1 MQQQSMPSQA
11 FMDLAIYD
19 QKCGC
24 CNQIKDKRH
33 DFRPRARTCK
43 ICGSTW
49 QAIWRSLKFNYGH
62 EAYTWL
68 RQSSLRRYGFT
79 MFENHICNGNSPRS
93 FDWTDIIPAKYK
105 LLKASDD
112 EDADRD
118 CVGASAGAASSSAAV
133 AAAPSAAKNQLVH
146 VTSPRKR
153 SRFNDKDKSDATPS
167 SAAAGVGPQL
177 CETKRHDSPIG
188 GEVLPMYVLASFL
201 SGSGAL
207 PSIETVQIRES
218 TVEQDDHLEGHEAS
232 NGVRLC
238 RIKVV
243 MELVVKIN

>member
-1 MQQQSMPSQA
+1 
-11 FMDLAIYD
+11 
-19 QKCGC
+19 
-24 CNQIKDKRH
+24 
-33 DFRPRARTCK
+33 
-43 ICGSTW
+43 
-49 QAIWRSLKFNYGH
+49 
-62 EAYTWL
+62 
-68 RQSSLRRYGFT
+68 
-79 MFENHICNGNSPRS
+79 
-93 FDWTDIIPAKYK
+93 
-105 LLKASDD
+105 
-112 EDADRD
+112 
-118 CVGASAGAASSSAAV
+118 
-133 AAAPSAAKNQLVH
+133 